1 MNEEKM
7 YQVPLEMMCRHER
20 TAEVC
25 RAAIEEDGWQL
36 ENVPEEM
43 KTPEL
48 CRRALDTG
56 ADLGNEH
63 LGLLHYIPFPD
74 VCLDVLKECHTGGM
88 TDIYEVATAIRPEVM
103 NDAIADYLLPID
115 GICLSILPV
124 HLQTP
129 ERVKLAVE
137 TSGTFA
143 IERGGVPKSLLTPEV
158 YVGCAAHSWQS
169 FAMIPWA
176 ERSPEVC
183 LMTKV
188 LYPELLEK
196 RPELVPESVK
206 NGCNVY
212 SLCQM
217 MELRTGEKFTYQEM
231 TDFYNGKP
239 LNIRRMETPDGVQKD
254 KAVKFDKEKQDFSF
268 SPIRQERKKG
278 LRM

>member
-196 RPELVPESVK
+196 RSELVPESVK

-217 MELRTGEKFTYQEM
+217 MELRTGEKFTYQQM

>member
-1 MNEEKM
+1 MEEEMNL
-7 YQVPLEMMCRHER
+7 VPLELICKYER
-20 TAEVC
+20 TPEIC
-25 RAAIEEDGWQL
+25 RAAIEDDGWQL
-36 ENVPEEM
+36 EYVPEEI

-56 ADLGNEH
+56 ADLGYEH

-103 NDAIADYLLPID
+103 NDAIADFLLPLD
-115 GICLSILPV
+115 GKCLSILPV

-137 TSGTFA
+137 TSGILA
-143 IERGGVPKSLLTPEV
+143 IERGGVKENLKRPEV

-169 FAMIPWA
+169 FALISWA

-183 LMTKV
+183 LMAKK
-188 LYPELLEK
+188 LYPELLGK
-196 RPELVPESVK
+196 RPELIPESVK
-206 NGCNVY
+206 NGCNAY
-212 SLCQM
+212 SLCTM
-217 MELRTGEKFTYQEM
+217 MEVRTGEKFTYQQM

-239 LNIRRMETPDGVQKD
+239 LNVKRMETPDGVQKD
-254 KAVKFDKEKQDFSF
+254 KAVKFNKEKQDFSF
-268 SPIRQERKKG
+268 STIQQERKKG
-278 LRM
+278 LRL

>member
-1 MNEEKM
+1 M

-36 ENVPEEM
+36 ENVPEEV

-74 VCLDVLKECHTGGM
+74 VCLDVLKKCHTGGM
-88 TDIYEVATAIRPEVM
+88 TDIYEVATAIRAEVM

-115 GICLSILPV
+115 GKCLSILPV

-129 ERVKLAVE
+129 ERVKQAVE

-143 IERGGVPKSLLTPEV
+143 IERGGVKESLITPEV

-169 FAMIPWA
+169 FAMIPWS

-183 LMTKV
+183 LMVNT

-196 RPELVPESVK
+196 RPELVPESVI

-212 SLCQM
+212 SICKA
-217 MELRTGEKFTYQEM
+217 MEMRTGEKFTYRQM

-239 LNIRRMETPDGVQKD
+239 LNVRRMETPGGVQKD

-268 SPIRQERKKG
+268 FPIRQERKKG
-278 LRM
+278 LRV

>member
-1 MNEEKM
+1 MK
-7 YQVPLEMMCRHER
+7 QIPLELICRYER

-36 ENVPEEM
+36 EYVPEEV
-43 KTPEL
+43 KTPGL

-63 LGLLHYIPFPD
+63 LGLLHYVPFPD

-115 GICLSILPV
+115 GKCLSILPV

-143 IERGGVPKSLLTPEV
+143 LERGGVRDSLKTPEI

-169 FAMIPWA
+169 FAIIPWA

-183 LMTKV
+183 LMARV

-196 RPELVPESVK
+196 RPELLPESVK

-212 SLCQM
+212 SLCKM
-217 MELRTGEKFTYQEM
+217 MELRTGEKFTYRQM
-231 TDFYNGKP
+231 ADFYNGKP
-239 LNIRRMETPDGVQKD
+239 LNVRRMDMPDGVRKD
-254 KAVKFDKEKQDFSF
+254 KAVKFDKETQGFSF

>member
-1 MNEEKM
+1 M
-7 YQVPLEMMCRHER
+7 YQVPLEMICRYER

-48 CRRALDTG
+48 CRRALETEAG
-56 ADLGNEH
+56 FGNEFYR
-63 LGLLHYIPFPD
+63 GLLHFIPFPD
-74 VCLDVLKECHTGGM
+74 VCLEVLKDCHENSAEE
-88 TDIYEVATAIRPEVM
+88 IYAVATAVRPEVM

-115 GICLSILPV
+115 GKCLSILPV

-129 ERVKLAVE
+129 ERVKVAVE

-143 IERGGVPKSLLTPEV
+143 IERGGVRESLLTPEV
-158 YVGCAAHSWQS
+158 YVGCAAHSRES
-169 FAMIPWA
+169 FVLIPWA

-183 LMTKV
+183 LMAKT
-188 LYPELLEK
+188 LYPELLER

-206 NGCNVY
+206 NQDNIYMLHG
-212 SLCQM
+212 M
-217 MELRTGEKFTYQEM
+217 MERLTGEKFTYRKM

-239 LNIRRMETPDGVQKD
+239 LNVRRMETPDGVQKD
-254 KAVKFDKEKQDFSF
+254 KAVKFDKETQGFSF

>member
-1 MNEEKM
+1 MK
-7 YQVPLEMMCRHER
+7 QVPLEFICRYER

-36 ENVPEEM
+36 EHVPEEM

-63 LGLLHYIPFPD
+63 LGLLHYIPYPD
-74 VCLDVLKECHTGGM
+74 VCLDVLKECHESGM
-88 TDIYEVATAIRPEVM
+88 TDIYEVATAIRAEVM

-129 ERVKLAVE
+129 GRVKLAVE

-143 IERGGVPKSLLTPEV
+143 IERGGIPKSLLTPEV
-158 YVGCAAHSWQS
+158 YVGCVAHSWQS

-183 LMTKV
+183 CMAKI
-188 LYPELLEK
+188 LYPELLEE

-206 NGCNVY
+206 NQDNIY
-212 SLCQM
+212 TLCGL
-217 MELRTGEKFTYQEM
+217 MERLTGEKFTYQQM

-239 LNIRRMETPDGVQKD
+239 LNVRRMETPDGVQKD

-268 SPIRQERKKG
+268 SAIRQERKKG

>member
-1 MNEEKM
+1 MK
-7 YQVPLEMMCRHER
+7 QVPLEFICKYER

-36 ENVPEEM
+36 EHVPEEV

-74 VCLDVLKECHTGGM
+74 VCLDVLKECHESGM
-88 TDIYEVATAIRPEVM
+88 TDIYEVATAIRAEVM
-103 NDAIADYLLPID
+103 NDVIADYLLPID

-124 HLQTP
+124 HLQTQ

-143 IERGGVPKSLLTPEV
+143 IERGGVPESLLTPEV

-183 LMTKV
+183 LMTKT
-188 LYPELLEK
+188 LFPEMLEK
-196 RPELVPESVK
+196 RPELVPESVE

-212 SLCQM
+212 SLCKM
-217 MELRTGEKFTYQEM
+217 MEARTGEKFTYQEM

-239 LNIRRMETPDGVQKD
+239 LNVRRMEMPDRVQKD
-254 KAVKFDKEKQDFSF
+254 KAVKFDKEKQEFSF
-268 SPIRQERKKG
+268 SAIRQERKKG

>member
-1 MNEEKM
+1 MK
-7 YQVPLEMMCRHER
+7 QIPLELICRYER

-36 ENVPEEM
+36 EHVPEEV

-63 LGLLHYIPFPD
+63 LGLLHYVPFPD

-115 GICLSILPV
+115 GKCLSILPV

-143 IERGGVPKSLLTPEV
+143 LERGGVRDSLKTPEI

-169 FAMIPWA
+169 FSMIPWS

-183 LMTKV
+183 LMARV

-212 SLCQM
+212 SLCKM
-217 MELRTGEKFTYQEM
+217 MELRTGEKFTYQQM

-239 LNIRRMETPDGVQKD
+239 LNVRQMDMPDGMRRNQE
-254 KAVKFDKEKQDFSF
+254 VKFDKEKQDFSF
-268 SPIRQERKKG
+268 SPARQERKKG